1 LDAHGEYR
9 LRTFLRHIAITIA
22 NGRLG
27 LHGVQEGGHHVGHLR
42 HAHRVRHVGHQIG
55 RLVLEIG
62 VLQVIVRIGDD
73 PPDEPEEGPR
83 EDEAGGEDK

>member
-1 LDAHGEYR
+1 
-9 LRTFLRHIAITIA
+9 
-22 NGRLG
+22 
-27 LHGVQEGGHHVGHLR
+27 
-42 HAHRVRHVGHQIG
+42 VRHVGHQIG